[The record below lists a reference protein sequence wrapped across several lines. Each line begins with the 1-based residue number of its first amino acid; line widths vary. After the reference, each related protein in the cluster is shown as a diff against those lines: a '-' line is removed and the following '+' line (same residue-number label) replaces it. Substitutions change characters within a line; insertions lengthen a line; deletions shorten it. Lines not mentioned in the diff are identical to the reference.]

1 MELNEV
7 AMSRRSVRNYKP
19 DMPIGKEV
27 IEELVRFA
35 QEAPSWKN
43 TQTGRYY
50 VLQEPSVIKEFM
62 LVTLPE
68 FNQKSSENA
77 SALII
82 TTFETKI
89 SGFNREQVPDNELGD
104 MWGAYDLGLQNAY
117 LILKARELGLDTLI
131 MGIRDADKIREKLQI
146 PESQQIVAVI
156 ALGYNAGE
164 SLERP
169 RRRDLEKV
177 LKIYDK

>member
-7 AMSRRSVRNYKP
+7 ALMRRSVRSYKP
-19 DMPIGKEV
+19 DMPVGKEV

-50 VLQEPSVIKEFM
+50 VLQDPSVIKEFM
-62 LVTLPE
+62 SEALPE

-104 MWGAYDLGLQNAY
+104 MWGAYDLGLQNAW
-117 LILKARELGLDTLI
+117 ISRKASRLW
-131 MGIRDADKIREKLQI
+131 R
-146 PESQQIVAVI
+146 
-156 ALGYNAGE
+156 
-164 SLERP
+164 
-169 RRRDLEKV
+169 
-177 LKIYDK
+177 

>member
-1 MELNEV
+1 
-7 AMSRRSVRNYKP
+7 
-19 DMPIGKEV
+19 
-27 IEELVRFA
+27 
-35 QEAPSWKN
+35 
-43 TQTGRYY
+43 
-50 VLQEPSVIKEFM
+50 
-62 LVTLPE
+62 
-68 FNQKSSENA
+68 
-77 SALII
+77 
-82 TTFETKI
+82 
-89 SGFNREQVPDNELGD
+89 